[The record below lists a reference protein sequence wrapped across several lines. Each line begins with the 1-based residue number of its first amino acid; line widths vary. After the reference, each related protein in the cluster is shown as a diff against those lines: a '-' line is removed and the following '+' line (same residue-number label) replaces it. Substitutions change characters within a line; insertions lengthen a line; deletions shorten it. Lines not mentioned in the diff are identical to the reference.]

1 MTVPPP
7 DAVPPP
13 DEDDRDSVPVT
24 VETVL
29 GGSKTMFYAS
39 FGLPVLMLTHALHM
53 YLRGGSEIYFGLF
66 VMLLSLLVLM
76 PLLYM
81 RFLPGMIERRRQPV
95 KSPLMEIVMLSMLW
109 AAGAVY
115 LLVGVW
121 ALRAGALPSPLLAL
135 HLVALVPPVLGTE
148 AFVRERRWRS

>member
-1 MTVPPP
+1 MTVPPSDTVPPP
-7 DAVPPP
+7 D
-13 DEDDRDSVPVT
+13 EGDRDSVPVT

-39 FGLPVLMLTHALHM
+39 FGPPLLMLTHFLHA
-53 YLRGGSEIYFGLF
+53 YLSGDSEIYLGLF
-66 VMLLSLLVLM
+66 VMMLSVVALA

-81 RFLPGMIERRRQPV
+81 RSLPGMIERRRQPV
-95 KSPLMEIVMLSMLW
+95 RSPLMEGILLSTLW

-115 LLVGVW
+115 LVVAVGDHLYGV
-121 ALRAGALPSPLLAL
+121 LPWPLLAL
-135 HLVALVPPVLGTE
+135 NLVALVPAALGTE

>member
-7 DAVPPP
+7 DAVVPQ
-13 DEDDRDSVPVT
+13 DEGDQDSVPVT

-29 GGSKTMFYAS
+29 GGSKTMFYGS
-39 FGLPVLMLTHALHM
+39 FGPPVLMLTHTLHM

-66 VMLLSLLVLM
+66 VMLLSALVLM

-81 RFLPGMIERRRQPV
+81 RSLPGMIERRRQPV
-95 KSPLMEIVMLSMLW
+95 KSPLMEGILLGTLW
-109 AAGAVY
+109 AAGVVY
-115 LLVGVW
+115 LVVAVGDHLYEV
-121 ALRAGALPSPLLAL
+121 LPWPLLAL
-135 HLVALVPPVLGTE
+135 NLVALVPPALGTE

>member
-7 DAVPPP
+7 DAVPPT
-13 DEDDRDSVPVT
+13 DEGDRDSVPVT

-39 FGLPVLMLTHALHM
+39 FGLPILMLTHTLHA
-53 YLRGGSEIYFGLF
+53 YLSGGNEIYLGLF
-66 VMLLSLLVLM
+66 VMMLSVVALA

-81 RFLPGMIERRRQPV
+81 RSLPGMIERRRQPV
-95 KSPLMEIVMLSMLW
+95 KSPLMEGILLGVLW
-109 AAGAVY
+109 AAGAIY
-115 LLVGVW
+115 LVVAVGDYLYGV
-121 ALRAGALPSPLLAL
+121 LPWPLLAL
-135 HLVALVPPVLGTE
+135 NLVALVSPALGTE

>member
-7 DAVPPP
+7 DGG
-13 DEDDRDSVPVT
+13 DRDSVPVT

-39 FGLPVLMLTHALHM
+39 FGMPLLLLTHTLRM

-66 VMLLSLLVLM
+66 VMMLSVLVLI
-76 PLLYM
+76 PLVFL
-81 RFLPGMIERRRQPV
+81 RSLPGMIERRRQPTR
-95 KSPLMEIVMLSMLW
+95 SPLMEIIMLSMLW
-109 AAGAVY
+109 AAGVFF

-121 ALRAGALPSPLLAL
+121 DLRAGALPSPLLAL
-135 HLVALVPPVLGTE
+135 HLVVLVPVALGTE